1 MKEKTLFIGQV
12 ARQTGINPKTIR
24 YYEEIGLLPRPR
36 RGDNNYRVYSEDTV
50 IRIKFIKKAKSL
62 GFTLKEIKE
71 ILALRDRGFKPCSH
85 VRSLLKQ
92 RIFDVEQKISELT
105 ALRGQLKRL
114 QSEWERVQTLEDS
127 KGEGICPQIERV
139 VVRLTKKPPGGFYSK
154 R

>member
-62 GFTLKEIKE
+62 GFTLKEIRE

-105 ALRGQLKRL
+105 ALRAQLKRL

-127 KGEGICPQIERV
+127 NGEGICPQIERV
-139 VVRLTKKPPGGFYSK
+139 VVKLAK
-154 R
+154 RPFIE

>member
-1 MKEKTLFIGQV
+1 MKGKTLFIGQV

-24 YYEEIGLLPRPR
+24 YYEEIGLLPKPR

-71 ILALRDRGFKPCSH
+71 ILALRDRGFKPCNH

-105 ALRGQLKRL
+105 VLRSQLKRL

-127 KGEGICPQIERV
+127 NGEGICPQIERV
-139 VVRLTKKPPGGFYSK
+139 VVKLAK
-154 R
+154 RPFIE

>member
-24 YYEEIGLLPRPR
+24 YYEEIGLLPKPR

-71 ILALRDRGFKPCSH
+71 ILALRDRGFKPCNH

-105 ALRGQLKRL
+105 ALRAQLKRL

-139 VVRLTKKPPGGFYSK
+139 VVKLAK
-154 R
+154 RPFTE

>member
-24 YYEEIGLLPRPR
+24 YYEEIGLLPKPR
-36 RGDNNYRVYSEDTV
+36 RGDNNYRIYSEDTV

-71 ILALRDRGFKPCSH
+71 ILALRDRGFKPCNH

-105 ALRGQLKRL
+105 ALRAQLKRL

-127 KGEGICPQIERV
+127 NGEGICPQIERGV
-139 VVRLTKKPPGGFYSK
+139 VKLAK
-154 R
+154 RPFTE

>member
-24 YYEEIGLLPRPR
+24 YYEEIGLLPKPR
-36 RGDNNYRVYSEDTV
+36 RGDNNYRIYSEDTV

-105 ALRGQLKRL
+105 ALRAQLKRL

-139 VVRLTKKPPGGFYSK
+139 VVKLAK
-154 R
+154 RPFTE

>member
-24 YYEEIGLLPRPR
+24 YYEEIGLLPKPR

-71 ILALRDRGFKPCSH
+71 ILALRDRGFKPCNH

-105 ALRGQLKRL
+105 ALRAQLKRL

-127 KGEGICPQIERV
+127 NGEGICPQIERV
-139 VVRLTKKPPGGFYSK
+139 VVKLAK
-154 R
+154 RPFIE

>member
-1 MKEKTLFIGQV
+1 MKGKTLFIGQV

-24 YYEEIGLLPRPR
+24 YYEEIGLLPKPR

-71 ILALRDRGFKPCSH
+71 ILALRDRGFKPCNH

-105 ALRGQLKRL
+105 ALRAQLKRL

-127 KGEGICPQIERV
+127 NGEGICPQIERV
-139 VVRLTKKPPGGFYSK
+139 VVKLAK
-154 R
+154 RPFIE

>member
-24 YYEEIGLLPRPR
+24 YYEEIGLLPKPR

-71 ILALRDRGFKPCSH
+71 ILALRDRGFKPCNH

-105 ALRGQLKRL
+105 ALRAQLKRL

-127 KGEGICPQIERV
+127 NGEGICPQIESV
-139 VVRLTKKPPGGFYSK
+139 VVKLAK
-154 R
+154 RPFTE